1 MDERTK
7 MVIKRRWL
15 DENKATLQELADDLH
30 VSVERVRQIEV
41 AGMKKLRA
49 NLIKAGVNEDI
60 QTLENKSAT
69 NKSS

>member
-1 MDERTK
+1 